1 MLNFLCIGAQK
12 SGTTWLHDTLRMHPL
27 IDFPAGKEVH
37 YWDHRAGRSVDWY
50 RGLFTQLRQLEG
62 DITPAYA
69 ILPESVIR
77 EVRQNFPALRLVY
90 LIRNPMARAWS
101 SARMALARAEMKHDE
116 ASDRWFEDHF
126 RSAGSLARGDYESCL
141 RRWRSVFGDEQLL
154 VLRYEA
160 IAQSPVATA
169 NRVLAH
175 LALPAFFDGAARD
188 RCPPAAVFE
197 GDGMPLRPSLLP
209 VLRTIYVDQIR
220 RLEDYLQDDLSDWK
234 NWTP

>member
-12 SGTTWLHDTLRMHPL
+12 SGTTWLHDTLRLHPL

-50 RGLFTQLRQLEG
+50 RGLFTQSQRLEG

-69 ILPESVIR
+69 ILAENVIR

-101 SARMALARAEMKHDE
+101 SARMALARAEMKHEE
-116 ASDRWFEDHF
+116 ASDQWFVDHF
-126 RSAGSLARGDYESCL
+126 RSAGSLARGDYEGCL
-141 RRWRSVFGDEQLL
+141 RRWRAVFGEEQLL

-160 IAQSPVATA
+160 IVTSPVATA
-169 NRVLAH
+169 NQVLRH
-175 LALPAFFDGAARD
+175 LALPAFFDGGRPE
-188 RCPPAAVFE
+188 RRPPAVVFE

-209 VLRTIYVDQIR
+209 ALRAIYLDRID
-220 RLEDYLQDDLSDWK
+220 RLEDYLQDDLAGWR
-234 NWTP
+234 NWTS